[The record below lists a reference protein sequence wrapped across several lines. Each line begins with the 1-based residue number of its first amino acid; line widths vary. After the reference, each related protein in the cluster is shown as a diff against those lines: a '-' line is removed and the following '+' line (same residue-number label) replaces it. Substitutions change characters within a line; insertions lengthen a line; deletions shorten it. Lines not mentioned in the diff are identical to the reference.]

1 MASYNIPVEM
11 NYNGRKYI
19 ATMGPFQHSTER
31 EFALTVNKRAIHDCS
46 DINQLKPVALNLLQG
61 WCSMQTAFQSIML
74 ENIELRQALDG
85 RDQDLK
91 AAEEL
96 MIQAGN
102 TIEQMRCE
110 RQSMKAMRL
119 PWPFG

>member
-1 MASYNIPVEM
+1 M

-19 ATMGPFQHSTER
+19 ANMGPFEHSAER

-46 DINQLKPVALNLLQG
+46 DINQLKPVALNLLPG
-61 WCSMQTAFQSIML
+61 WCSMQTAFQSLML

-85 RDQDLK
+85 RDRDLK

-102 TIEQMRCE
+102 TIEQMQCE
-110 RQSMKAMRL
+110 RQSMKAMRF